1 MVFKIRWNFDTRK
14 PPFVKARVVITYFL
28 LFFYLE
34 GSIQQFLY
42 RINNESTIINCI

>member
-14 PPFVKARVVITYFL
+14 PPFVKARVVTYFL
-28 LFFYLE
+28 FFFYLE
-34 GSIQQFLY
+34 ESIQQFLY

>member
-14 PPFVKARVVITYFL
+14 PSVKARVVIYFL
-28 LFFYLE
+28 FFFYLE
-34 GSIQQFLY
+34 ESIQQFLY